1 MIDFLSIFNGFGTPF
16 SSQVGPCW
24 RQVGHLGA
32 SWGSFWRSWA
42 PSWLQGAPQAPPRAS
57 RPPQT
62 SISTDLGT
70 IFGRIW
76 GPQDAQVAAK
86 MASWTSIWTPQG
98 CRITKKSTYKKISF
112 DPTNTRGRRQR
123 RQPLDKI
130 LRMRYKISLGYC
142 CYSITCMTKGNYISI
157 DRFRDKYSSKSS
169 KSSDRK
175 NKNPLTASYTEIFNR
190 WKNGMGS
197 ETNSK
202 MSTVD

>member
-1 MIDFLSIFNGFGTPF
+1 MTP
-16 SSQVGPCW
+16 SWPSCASCSPSWLHLGCKLAILAPSWLQLGPSW
-24 RQVGHLGA
+24 RQYGLQKDPIFESFGHPGA
-32 SWGSFWRSWA
+32 SWNSFWRSWA
-42 PSWLQGAPQAPPRAS
+42 PSWLQGSPQAPPIAS

-123 RQPLDKI
+123 RQPL
-130 LRMRYKISLGYC
+130 
-142 CYSITCMTKGNYISI
+142 N
-157 DRFRDKYSSKSS
+157 
-169 KSSDRK
+169 
-175 NKNPLTASYTEIFNR
+175 IF
-190 WKNGMGS
+190 
-197 ETNSK
+197 
-202 MSTVD
+202 